1 MGSRDKQLDF
11 VPGTVD
17 DKGTSDFETKPDTF
31 KDYPSELSG
40 DQILINS
47 GRLIFSSKT
56 KRDDF
61 LLKR

>member
-17 DKGTSDFETKPDTF
+17 DKGTSDFVANDTF

-47 GRLIFSSKT
+47 GRLIFSSKP
-56 KRDDF
+56 
-61 LLKR
+61 